1 MAQIHSEQIR
11 QDLAEIR
18 KRVEECRRDLGIGN
32 GESSRVRAK
41 RSGGLLR
48 RRLRSAR

>member
-1 MAQIHSEQIR
+1 MAKTHSEQIR

-18 KRVEECRRDLGIGN
+18 NSIEKCRRDLGLGN
-32 GESSRVRAK
+32 RQPSRVRAK

-48 RRLRSAR
+48 RRLRSSR

>member
-1 MAQIHSEQIR
+1 MALTHGEQIR

-18 KRVEECRRDLGIGN
+18 KRVDECRRDLGIGN
-32 GESSRVRAK
+32 GEPSRVRAK
-41 RSGGLLR
+41 QSGGLLR

>member
-1 MAQIHSEQIR
+1 MASSPSDQIR
-11 QDLAEIR
+11 RDLAEIR

-32 GESSRVRAK
+32 MTRVRAK

-48 RRLRSAR
+48 RRSRAAS

>member
-1 MAQIHSEQIR
+1 MAQTHSEQIR

-32 GESSRVRAK
+32 GQPSRMRA
-41 RSGGLLR
+41 RQSGGLLR

>member
-1 MAQIHSEQIR
+1 MAQTHSEQIR

-32 GESSRVRAK
+32 GQPSRMRAK

-48 RRLRSAR
+48 RRVRSAR